1 MTNCVDLADTQI
13 VYVVGLQLRTA
24 LRTQFAESCVHAKE
38 SLKNYKPENSLL
50 DNYCAE
56 EEERLYASLYFA
68 HPCIANISV

>member
-1 MTNCVDLADTQI
+1 MTNCVDLADTQT
-13 VYVVGLQLRTA
+13 VYTVGLQLRTA

-56 EEERLYASLYFA
+56 EEERLYA
-68 HPCIANISV
+68 CILHIHV